1 MKLNLGYHFK
11 EGFSNLFKNKK
22 STIASLTVMLSTL
35 FVFGIFLIL
44 SKNIDKIIKGME
56 QEQGIEIFI
65 NLDAT
70 NEQIAKLGEDI
81 KKIDGV
87 NTIKYKSKQD
97 AIASLKEQWK
107 DNPSVIDGLTEY
119 DEFLPASYIITLT
132 DLEKNNVV
140 QAEVE
145 KMSCVKNIRNQDEI
159 ISTVIVISRS
169 VKIFIIGISVILIIV
184 SIIIIANTI
193 KLSVYSRRKEISIMK
208 YVGASNGF
216 IRGPFIIESLLIG
229 LITVIIS
236 IFLIYVTYE
245 ASTQKLLELGT
256 SQSLPITVIPFLDVL
271 PELLV
276 SYTVLAIG
284 IGIIGS
290 SISMK
295 KYLEV

>member
-1 MKLNLGYHFK
+1 
-11 EGFSNLFKNKK
+11 
-22 STIASLTVMLSTL
+22 
-35 FVFGIFLIL
+35 
-44 SKNIDKIIKGME
+44 
-56 QEQGIEIFI
+56 
-65 NLDAT
+65 
-70 NEQIAKLGEDI
+70 
-81 KKIDGV
+81 
-87 NTIKYKSKQD
+87 
-97 AIASLKEQWK
+97 
-107 DNPSVIDGLTEY
+107 
-119 DEFLPASYIITLT
+119 
-132 DLEKNNVV
+132 
-140 QAEVE
+140 
-145 KMSCVKNIRNQDEI
+145 MSCVKNIRNQDEI

>member
-35 FVFGIFLIL
+35 FVFGIFLLL
-44 SKNIDKIIKGME
+44 SKNIDRIIKGME
-56 QEQGIEIFI
+56 HEQGIEIFI

-70 NEQIAKLGEDI
+70 DEQIAKLGEDI

-107 DNPSVIDGLTEY
+107 DNPSVIEGLTEY

-132 DLEKNNVV
+132 DLAKNNVV

-271 PELLV
+271 PELLFN
-276 SYTVLAIG
+276 YTVLSIG